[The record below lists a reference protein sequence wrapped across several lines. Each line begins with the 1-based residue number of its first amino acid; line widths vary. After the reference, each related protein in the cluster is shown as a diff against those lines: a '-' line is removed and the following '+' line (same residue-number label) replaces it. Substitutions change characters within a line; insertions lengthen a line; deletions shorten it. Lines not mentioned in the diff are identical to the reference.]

1 MPNEYHYEVIT
12 YLSDSLLADLLRALF
27 DMFVPLEFYS
37 LRLRMSQN
45 LLYHSHLFLVSNY
58 TAAVIYVTM

>member
-27 DMFVPLEFYS
+27 DMFVPLEYI
-37 LRLRMSQN
+37 
-45 LLYHSHLFLVSNY
+45 HLGSECLKICYIILICF
-58 TAAVIYVTM
+58 

>member
-37 LRLRMSQN
+37 QAQN
-45 LLYHSHLFLVSNY
+45 VSKF
-58 TAAVIYVTM
+58 VISFSFVFSF